1 MIDCAAIVNDIKADI
16 KNEVSHFSRKPCLAI
31 IQVGNDPASKNY
43 VKGKIS
49 DCEEVGIETRLMK
62 LPEDSTRIVIEL
74 IIYDLNNDPIV
85 DGIILQLPLP
95 DHLKKYEDE
104 LTSLIETSK
113 DVDGFKDESHFIPCT
128 PMGVMTLLD
137 RLNIDLK
144 GKNVALVGYGRL
156 VGKPLFKYL
165 INKKATVTVCRSH
178 TSKED
183 RDFYCR
189 NSDIIITAVGKRN
202 LITRDSLCLYKNQI
216 IIDCGITVEDCKQ
229 YGDCAEEVYNVVNL
243 CTPRVKG
250 MGLFTRVSLL
260 QNTIKAYK
268 IKFNLLEN

>member
-1 MIDCAAIVNDIKADI
+1 MIDCTVIVNDIKADI

>member
-1 MIDCAAIVNDIKADI
+1 MIDCVSITNRLKKEIKE
-16 KNEVSHFSRKPCLAI
+16 EVSKFKRKPCLAI
-31 IQVGNDPASKNY
+31 IQVGNDSASKNY

-49 DCEEVGIETRLMK
+49 DCEEVGIETRLMN
-62 LPEDSTRIVIEL
+62 LQADSTRTVVELVINEL
-74 IIYDLNNDPIV
+74 NSDSLI

-95 DHLKKYEDE
+95 EHLRDYEDE
-104 LTSLIETSK
+104 LTSLIKISK
-113 DVDGFKDESHFIPCT
+113 DVDGFHKDSPFIPCT

-137 RLNIDLK
+137 KLHIDLE
-144 GKNVALVGYGRL
+144 GKSVALVGYGKL
-156 VGKPLFKYL
+156 VGKPLFKFL
-165 INKKATVTVCRSH
+165 MNKKATVTVCRSY

>member
-216 IIDCGITVEDCKQ
+216 IIDCGITVEDGKQ

-243 CTPRVKG
+243 CTPRIKG

-260 QNTIKAYK
+260 QNTVKSYK